1 MQRFFLQE
9 VQLGEELLATG
20 DIDSGVDHLSNAVAV
35 CGQPQQL
42 LGVLQQTLPAQVF
55 QMLIQRMPQASQVR
69 TFWGYLEFIIS
80 RGLEK
85 VTKLS

>member
-9 VQLGEELLATG
+9 VQLGEELLASG
-20 DIDSGVDHLSNAVAV
+20 DIDNGVDHLSNAVAV

-55 QMLIQRMPQASQVR
+55 QLLIQRMPQASQVHA
-69 TFWGYLEFIIS
+69 LS
-80 RGLEK
+80 RYICSLIQCN
-85 VTKLS
+85 S